1 MNMKL
6 FWLIIAGFVIVGAI
20 GVYGA
25 WSWSRIP
32 DEIIKTHKTIKECYE
47 GLIRTQKIIKEC
59 YEGIISRRK

>member
-6 FWLIIAGFVIVGAI
+6 FWLIIGGMVIFGAI

-25 WSWSRIP
+25 WCWSRIP
-32 DEIIKTHKTIKECYE
+32 DEIIKAH
-47 GLIRTQKIIKEC
+47 KIIKEC